1 MLKGIDQRLT
11 AEIVHVLMLMG
22 HGDDLV
28 ICDVNHPAATI
39 AAETT
44 YGQLIAMGGC
54 DIPTAARAI
63 LSLMPLDSFVPAPV
77 SRMQVVGDPDG
88 QAPVFARMQ
97 AVIDAAEGRPVPM
110 QALERFAFYDAA
122 KRAFAIIRTA
132 DSGPYGC
139 FILKKG
145 VVDLPELRDGEA

>member
-1 MLKGIDQRLT
+1 MLRGIDQRLS

-28 ICDVNHPAATI
+28 ICDVNHPAASI
-39 AAETT
+39 AKETT
-44 YGQLIAMGGC
+44 YGRLIDMAGC
-54 DIPTAARAI
+54 DLPSAARAI
-63 LSLMPLDSFVPAPV
+63 LSLMPLDTFVPAPV
-77 SRMQVVGDPDG
+77 SRMQMVGNPEG

-97 AVIDAAEGRPVPM
+97 AALEAAEGRAI
-110 QALERFAFYDAA
+110 QIEAIERFAFYAAA

-145 VVDLPELRDGEA
+145 VVDLPEL

>member
-1 MLKGIDQRLT
+1 MLKGIDQRLS
-11 AEIVHVLMLMG
+11 AEVVHVLMLMG

-44 YGQLIAMGGC
+44 YGRLIDMAGC

-63 LSLMPLDSFVPAPV
+63 LSLMPLDTFVPAPV
-77 SRMQVVGDPDG
+77 QRMQVVGNPEG
-88 QAPVFARMQ
+88 QVPIFARMQ
-97 AVIDAAEGRPVPM
+97 AVVDQAEGRPVTIT
-110 QALERFAFYDAA
+110 ALERFEFYAAA
-122 KRAFAIIRTA
+122 KRAFAIIRTS

-145 VVDLPELRDGEA
+145 VVDLPEL

>member
-1 MLKGIDQRLT
+1 MLKGIDPRLS

-28 ICDVNHPAATI
+28 ICDVNHPAASI
-39 AAETT
+39 AAQTI
-44 YGQLIAMGGC
+44 YGRLIDMAGC
-54 DIPTAARAI
+54 DIPTGARAI
-63 LSLMPLDSFVPAPV
+63 LSLMPLDTFVPAPV
-77 SRMQVVGDPDG
+77 ARMQIVGNPDG

-97 AVIDAAEGRPVPM
+97 AVIDAAEGRAVPM
-110 QALERFAFYDAA
+110 RALERFDFYAEA

-145 VVDLPELRDGEA
+145 VIDLPPL

>member
-1 MLKGIDQRLT
+1 MLKGIDPRLS
-11 AEIVHVLMLMG
+11 AEVVHALMLMG

-44 YGQLIAMGGC
+44 YGRLIDMAGC
-54 DIPTAARAI
+54 DIPTATRAI
-63 LSLMPLDSFVPAPV
+63 LRLMPLDTFVPAPV
-77 SRMQVVGDPDG
+77 SRMQVVGNPDG
-88 QAPVFARMQ
+88 VVPVFGRMQ
-97 AVIDAAEGRPVPM
+97 AMIDAAEGRPVQM
-110 QALERFAFYDAA
+110 QALERFAFYEAA
-122 KRAFAIIRTA
+122 KRAFCIIRTA

-145 VVDLPELRDGEA
+145 VVDLPELA

>member
-1 MLKGIDQRLT
+1 MLKGIDQRLS

-44 YGQLIAMGGC
+44 YGTLIDMAGC
-54 DIPTAARAI
+54 DIPTGAAAI
-63 LSLMPLDSFVPAPV
+63 LSLMPLDTFVPAPV
-77 SRMQVVGDPDG
+77 ARMQVVGNPDG
-88 QAPVFARMQ
+88 IVPIFARMQ
-97 AVIDAAEGRPVPM
+97 AVVDRAEGRAVTIAP
-110 QALERFAFYDAA
+110 LERFAFYEAA
-122 KRAFAIIRTA
+122 KKSFAIIRTA

-145 VVDLPELRDGEA
+145 VAELPEL

>member
-1 MLKGIDQRLT
+1 MLKGIDQRLS

-28 ICDVNHPAATI
+28 ICDVNHPAASI

-44 YGQLIAMGGC
+44 YGRLIDMAGC
-54 DIPTAARAI
+54 DLPAAARAI
-63 LSLMPLDSFVPAPV
+63 LSLMPLDTFVPAPV
-77 SRMQVVGDPDG
+77 TRMQVVDDPT
-88 QAPVFARMQ
+88 AERPVFARMQ
-97 AVIDAAEGRPVPM
+97 AVADSAEGAQVQMRS
-110 QALERFAFYDAA
+110 LERFAFYAEA
-122 KRAFAIIRTA
+122 RKAFAIIRTS

-145 VVDLPELRDGEA
+145 VVELLAL

>member
-1 MLKGIDQRLT
+1 MLKGIDQRLS

-39 AAETT
+39 AGETT
-44 YGQLIAMGGC
+44 YGKLIDMAGC

-77 SRMQVVGDPDG
+77 ARMQVVGNPDG
-88 QAPVFARMQ
+88 VVPIFARMQ
-97 AVIDAAEGRPVPM
+97 AVVDEAEGRVVEIQP
-110 QALERFAFYDAA
+110 LERFAFYAAA
-122 KRAFAIIRTA
+122 KQAFAIIRTA

-145 VVDLPELRDGEA
+145 VVDLPAL